1 MSGRNWIDNVPSD
14 WELVRFSKVYEFHRG
29 LDIRKQDLSD
39 HGLPV
44 ISYGQIHAKDN
55 PGVQLLTDHIRYIPP
70 ELVKESQLDRS
81 RLREGDIVFADTSED
96 LEGAGNMV
104 RAADTDFVYAGYHT
118 LIARP
123 SKAFHHGYMAY
134 QMISPSWR
142 QQIQRAVQG
151 VKVYSITQRI
161 FGEVTLLRP
170 PLADQQKIVES
181 LECKTSEID
190 GLIEKLRREVELL
203 EQYRRELIARTVT
216 RGLDPDVPMRDSG
229 IEWIGAIPAA
239 WSLQSLKT
247 MLRRTNIKN
256 KPERRVLSVERA
268 KGVVDR
274 ETEGSPDNH
283 NRLPEDLSGYLAVNS
298 GQFVMNKM
306 KAWRG
311 SYGVSTLDGIV
322 SPAYYVFDLQFVE
335 PKFFN
340 WAIRSAAYVP
350 FFGRDSYGIRTDQ
363 WDFKVSA
370 LRSIPFFSPS
380 RKEQKA
386 IVSYLERETS
396 VIDSTVTGIYQQ
408 IELLEQY
415 RKQVIN
421 DAVTGKIRVGK
432 VA

>member
-1 MSGRNWIDNVPSD
+1 MMSGRNWIDNVPSD

-216 RGLDPDVPMRDSG
+216 RGLDPDAPMRDSG
-229 IEWIGAIPAA
+229 IEWIGEIPEA
-239 WSLQSLKT
+239 WALLRISALYDIRSQKVNDTDYQPLSVTMNGVVAQLEHVAKTNDGDNRKLVRAGDFVINSRSDRRGACGIAPQDGSCSLI
-247 MLRRTNIKN
+247 NI
-256 KPERRVLSVERA
+256 VLSPQQ
-268 KGVVDR
+268 
-274 ETEGSPDNH
+274 SIH
-283 NRLPEDLSGYLAVNS
+283 NPYFSYLFRSSLFSDEFYRWGHGIHDDL
-298 GQFVMNKM
+298 
-306 KAWRG
+306 W
-311 SYGVSTLDGIV
+311 TT
-322 SPAYYVFDLQFVE
+322 
-335 PKFFN
+335 N
-340 WAIRSAAYVP
+340 WADMKSIQVP
-350 FFGRDSYGIRTDQ
+350 VPPLNHQVLIAD
-363 WDFKVSA
+363 
-370 LRSIPFFSPS
+370 
-380 RKEQKA
+380 
-386 IVSYLERETS
+386 YLDKKMFE
-396 VIDSTVTGIYQQ
+396 INSTVTGINNQ
-408 IELLEQY
+408 IELLGKY

>member
-216 RGLDPDVPMRDSG
+216 RGLDPDAPMRDSG
-229 IEWIGAIPAA
+229 IEWIGEIPEA
-239 WSLQSLKT
+239 WALLRISALYDIRSQKVNDTDYQPLSVTMNGVVAQLEHVAKTNDGDNRKLVRAGDFVINSRSDRRGACGIAPQDGSCSLI
-247 MLRRTNIKN
+247 NI
-256 KPERRVLSVERA
+256 VLSPQQ
-268 KGVVDR
+268 
-274 ETEGSPDNH
+274 SIH
-283 NRLPEDLSGYLAVNS
+283 NPYFSYLFRSSLFSDEFYRWGHGIHDDL
-298 GQFVMNKM
+298 
-306 KAWRG
+306 W
-311 SYGVSTLDGIV
+311 TT
-322 SPAYYVFDLQFVE
+322 
-335 PKFFN
+335 N
-340 WAIRSAAYVP
+340 WADMKSIQVP
-350 FFGRDSYGIRTDQ
+350 VPPLNHQVLIAD
-363 WDFKVSA
+363 
-370 LRSIPFFSPS
+370 
-380 RKEQKA
+380 
-386 IVSYLERETS
+386 YLDKKMSE
-396 VIDSTVTGIYQQ
+396 INSTITGINNQ
-408 IELLEQY
+408 IELLGKY